1 MNDIEECSGSLTLL
15 ANCSSRDENEKWRR
29 CTDGLCIYKDWVCDG
44 IVHCDDNSDES
55 TATCGEDHVVT
66 ESLNFFENYFKELLP
81 IKLSKNNSS
90 S

>member
-1 MNDIEECSGSLTLL
+1 MRMKNGGDVPMDYAFTKIGFAMEL
-15 ANCSSRDENEKWRR
+15 
-29 CTDGLCIYKDWVCDG
+29 YM
-44 IVHCDDNSDES
+44 HCDDNSDES